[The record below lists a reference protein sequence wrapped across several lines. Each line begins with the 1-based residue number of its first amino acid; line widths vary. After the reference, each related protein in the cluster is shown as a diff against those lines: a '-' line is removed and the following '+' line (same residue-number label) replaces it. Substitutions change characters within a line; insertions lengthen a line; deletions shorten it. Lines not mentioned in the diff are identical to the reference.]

1 MNKTIRKSFTTEI
14 AKYILIITNIILTI
28 LVFVNVDS
36 LKPAATTNPK
46 IAYTDEELTNIIEIQ
61 TETTTI
67 NKPVIASEIPESL
80 PIETEKTAVTYTS
93 LEVPDINSTFKA
105 YMDYRKIT
113 NTASPQYKLISLY
126 GFADE
131 YGFMRTEKDAEID
144 GGQDYYMIALGSYY
158 GTEIGTK
165 YRITTDT
172 GNTFYGILADC
183 KADIHTNNTNQYTIV
198 GTPNVVEFLVDTTTL
213 MHEVKYHGTANRHT
227 PLDGEIIKIEK
238 INFKEC

>member
-14 AKYILIITNIILTI
+14 AKYILIITNVILTI
-28 LVFVNVDS
+28 LVFVNIDS
-36 LKPAATTNPK
+36 LKPVATENPR
-46 IAYTDEELTNIIEIQ
+46 ITYTDEELAEIIAIQNEISA
-61 TETTTI
+61 I
-67 NKPVIASEIPESL
+67 DKPVITSETPDVL
-80 PIETEKTAVTYTS
+80 PIETENPAVTYTP

-113 NTASPQYKLISLY
+113 NTTSPQHQLISLY
-126 GFADE
+126 GYADQ

-183 KADIHTNNTNQYTIV
+183 KADIHTNDTNQYTIV

-213 MHEVKYHGTANRHT
+213 IHEVKYHGTANRHT
-227 PLDGEIIKIEK
+227 PLGGEIIKIEK

>member
-1 MNKTIRKSFTTEI
+1 MNKTIRKPNTTEI
-14 AKYILIITNIILTI
+14 AKYILIITNVILTI
-28 LVFVNVDS
+28 LVFVNIDS
-36 LKPAATTNPK
+36 LKPVATANPR
-46 IAYTDEELTNIIEIQ
+46 ISYTDEELANIIAIQ
-61 TETTTI
+61 NETTAI
-67 NKPVIASEIPESL
+67 NEPVIASETPDVL
-80 PIETEKTAVTYTS
+80 PIETGKNAVTYTP

-113 NTASPQYKLISLY
+113 NTTSPQYKLISLY
-126 GFADE
+126 GYADE

-183 KADIHTNNTNQYTIV
+183 KADIHTNSTNQYTV
-198 GTPNVVEFLVDTTTL
+198 ASTPNVVEFLVDTTTL
-213 MHEVKYHGTANRHT
+213 MHEVRYHGTANRHT
-227 PLDGEIIKIEK
+227 PLGGEIIKIEK